1 MVFFKTRI
9 MFNYELIHTL
19 HQLSA
24 YYDSGETAV
33 TELIQLPLNEF
44 LI

>member
-1 MVFFKTRI
+1 
-9 MFNYELIHTL
+9 MFNYELLHTL
-19 HQLSA
+19 HPFSA

-33 TELIQLPLNEF
+33 TELIQLPLNEL